1 MAFGLALLLILRFFF
16 FSGDGKGNGPLSL
29 EFSSKT
35 LAIGETATVTVIGL
49 PEDYKGTITWSS
61 SDTEV
66 VKVNK
71 GTLTAKKVGT
81 ATIAASVE
89 GENITATV
97 QVTETPQGVKSL
109 TLNKS
114 AVSILSGETNQLKAT
129 IEMEHEEEA
138 PNIPI
143 IWSSSNMAVARVS
156 SDGLISARDVGSAS
170 ITATVGNQSAVCVV
184 TVEKNPNSEP
194 ADQTEGTE
202 ADSPEADSSQPTDK
216 TPTDSTAANPSKP
229 SSSNTGTSGSSG
241 SKGSTATSLSMSQTT
256 AYLNVGETMVLEAEV
271 TPSGAALS
279 WNSSNTTLATIG
291 SGGLVTAKA
300 PGTVVITVKSGSLTA
315 SRTIE
320 IAAEGDSDT
329 AEE

>member
-114 AVSILSGETNQLKAT
+114 AVSILSGETHQLKAT

-202 ADSPEADSSQPTDK
+202 VDSPEADSSQPTDK

-241 SKGSTATSLSMSQTT
+241 SKGSTATSLSMSQTN
-256 AYLNVGETMVLEAEV
+256 AYLNVGEIMVLEAAV
-271 TPSGAALS
+271 TPSGAALNWS
-279 WNSSNTTLATIG
+279 SSNTTLATIG

-315 SRTIE
+315 ACSIE
-320 IAAEGDSDT
+320 IAADADT

>member
-114 AVSILSGETNQLKAT
+114 AVSILSGETHQLKAT

-202 ADSPEADSSQPTDK
+202 ADSPEADSGQPGGT
-216 TPTDSTAANPSKP
+216 TDSTAANPSKP

-241 SKGSTATSLSMSQTT
+241 SKGSTATSLSMSQTN
-256 AYLNVGETMVLEAEV
+256 AYLNVGEIMVLEAAV
-271 TPSGAALS
+271 TPSGAALNWS
-279 WNSSNTTLATIG
+279 SSNTTLATIG

-315 SRTIE
+315 ACSIE
-320 IAAEGDSDT
+320 IAADADT